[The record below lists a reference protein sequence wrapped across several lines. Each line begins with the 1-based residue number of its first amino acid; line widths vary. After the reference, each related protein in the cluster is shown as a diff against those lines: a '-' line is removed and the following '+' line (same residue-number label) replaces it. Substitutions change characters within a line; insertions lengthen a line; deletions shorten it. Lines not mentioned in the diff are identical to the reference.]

1 MKDKPTSKFKVLRFW
16 INLFLS
22 SLVYMGNSEINYV
35 GNYVGLEIVHLG
47 MDNQSSYWTTN
58 WTTKLSFFS

>member
-47 MDNQSSYWTTN
+47 MDNLHTGQ
-58 WTTKLSFFS
+58 LSCHFFPDK